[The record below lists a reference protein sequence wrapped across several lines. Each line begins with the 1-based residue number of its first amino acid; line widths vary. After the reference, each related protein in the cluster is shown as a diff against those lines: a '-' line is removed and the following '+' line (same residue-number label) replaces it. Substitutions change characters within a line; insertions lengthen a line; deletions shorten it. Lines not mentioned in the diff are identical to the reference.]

1 MALFINTN
9 IMALNAQRNLGVT
22 NMKMG
27 RALEQL
33 SSGLRVNRAADD
45 AAGLSISEKLRA
57 QILSLRQASRNA
69 QDGTSMIQTAEG
81 ALTETH
87 AILGRMRELTV
98 QAGNSTLSTADRTA
112 IGEEMFTLRTEID
125 NIATRTTFN
134 GLSLLTG
141 SLSTAQDVGN
151 STAVVGLAM
160 NTTTTASLATVDV
173 SKLSAGTTYTLTK
186 VDADT
191 ISISDGT
198 TTVNLDNTEG
208 TIGADGEIILNF
220 TGAIEAT
227 LKIVGASAKTVD
239 DVFTD
244 LTTETIV
251 TAAGSG
257 SATFRVGAA
266 TTDNVT
272 VTFSDM
278 QSAALGSGGAND
290 IGDLVTDNTS
300 VNTIA
305 EANTLL
311 QAVDAAIAQVSATRS
326 QLGAAQNQLETSVNS
341 LGVAV
346 ENLSA
351 SESRIRDADI
361 ASVSTELVAAQIMQQ
376 AGIAVLS
383 QANSSAQAVLQL
395 LQ

>member
-57 QILSLRQASRNA
+57 QIRSLEQGSRNA

-87 AILGRMRELTV
+87 AILGRMRELTT

-125 NIATRTTFN
+125 NIANRTTFN

-141 SLSTAQDVGN
+141 SLSTTQDVGN

-160 NTTTTASLATVDV
+160 NTTATAALAPVDV
-173 SKLSAGTTYTLTK
+173 SKLQAGTTYTLTK

-191 ISISDGT
+191 ISISDGV
-198 TTVNLDNTEG
+198 TTVNLDNAEG
-208 TIGADGEIILNF
+208 TIGADGELTLNF

-227 LKIVGASAKTVD
+227 LKVVGASAKTVD
-239 DVFTD
+239 NIFDD
-244 LTTETIV
+244 LTTKTIV
-251 TAAGSG
+251 TAAGTG

-290 IGDLVTDNTS
+290 IADLVTDNTS
-300 VNTIA
+300 VDTIG

-311 QAVDAAIAQVSATRS
+311 QSVDAAIAQVSATRS

-361 ASVSTELVAAQIMQQ
+361 AAVSTELVAKQIMQQ
-376 AGIAVLS
+376 AGVAVLS
-383 QANSSAQAVLQL
+383 QANAAAQSVLSL

>member
-1 MALFINTN
+1 MPMFINTN

-27 RALEQL
+27 KALEQL

-57 QILSLRQASRNA
+57 QIRSLQQGSRNA

-87 AILGRMRELTV
+87 AILGRMRELTT

-125 NIATRTTFN
+125 NIANRTTFN

-141 SLSTAQDVGN
+141 SLSTTQDVGN

-160 NTTTTASLATVDV
+160 NTTATAALAPVDV
-173 SKLSAGTTYTLTK
+173 SKLQAGTTYTLTK

-191 ISISDGT
+191 ISISDGV
-198 TTVNLDNTEG
+198 TTVNLDNAEG
-208 TIGADGEIILNF
+208 TIGADGELTLNF

-227 LKIVGASAKTVD
+227 LKVVGASAKTVD
-239 DVFTD
+239 NIFDD
-244 LTTETIV
+244 LTTKTIV
-251 TAAGSG
+251 TAAGTG

-290 IGDLVTDNTS
+290 IADLVTDNTS
-300 VNTIA
+300 VDTIG

-311 QAVDAAIAQVSATRS
+311 QSVDAAIAQVSATRS

-361 ASVSTELVAAQIMQQ
+361 AAVSTELVAKQIMQQ
-376 AGIAVLS
+376 AGVAVLS
-383 QANSSAQAVLQL
+383 QANAAAQSVLSL

>member
-57 QILSLRQASRNA
+57 QIRSLEQGSRNA

-87 AILGRMRELTV
+87 SILGRMRELTV

-141 SLSTAQDVGN
+141 SLSTSQDVGN
-151 STAVVGLAM
+151 STAIVGLAM
-160 NTTTTASLATVDV
+160 NTTTTATLAEVDV
-173 SKLSAGTTYTLTK
+173 SKLAAGTTYTLTK

-198 TTVNLDNTEG
+198 TTVNLDNLEG
-208 TIGADGEIILNF
+208 TIGADGEITLNF

-227 LKIVGASAKTVD
+227 LKVVGASAKVVD
-239 DVFTD
+239 DVFDD
-244 LTTETIV
+244 LTTKTIV

-272 VTFSDM
+272 VTFADM

-300 VNTIA
+300 VDTIA

-311 QAVDAAIAQVSATRS
+311 QSVDAAIAQVSATRS

-361 ASVSTELVAAQIMQQ
+361 AAVSTELVASQIMQQ
-376 AGIAVLS
+376 AGVAVLS
-383 QANSSAQAVLQL
+383 QANAAAQSVLSL

>member
-1 MALFINTN
+1 MDRES
-9 IMALNAQRNLGVT
+9 LN
-22 NMKMG
+22 
-27 RALEQL
+27 
-33 SSGLRVNRAADD
+33 
-45 AAGLSISEKLRA
+45 
-57 QILSLRQASRNA
+57 
-69 QDGTSMIQTAEG
+69 
-81 ALTETH
+81 
-87 AILGRMRELTV
+87 
-98 QAGNSTLSTADRTA
+98 
-112 IGEEMFTLRTEID
+112 
-125 NIATRTTFN
+125 
-134 GLSLLTG
+134 LLTG
-141 SLSTAQDVGN
+141 SLSTSQSGG
-151 STAVVGLAM
+151 TAIVGLAL
-160 NTTTTASLATVDV
+160 NTTTTASLAEVDV
-173 SKLSAGTTYTLTK
+173 SKLAAGTTYTLAQ

-208 TIGADGEIILNF
+208 TIGADGQITFNF

-227 LKIVGASAKTVD
+227 LKVVGAAAKTVG

-244 LTTETIV
+244 LDATTII

-272 VTFSDM
+272 VTFSNM

-290 IGDLVTDNTS
+290 IGDLVTDNTA
-300 VNTIA
+300 VDTIA

-326 QLGAAQNQLETSVNS
+326 QLCAAQNQLETSVNS

-361 ASVSTELVAAQIMQQ
+361 ASVSTELVASQIMQQ

-383 QANSSAQAVLQL
+383 QANASAQSVLAL

>member
-9 IMALNAQRNLGVT
+9 VMALNAQRNLGVT
-22 NMKMG
+22 GMKMG
-27 RALEQL
+27 KALEQL

-57 QILSLRQASRNA
+57 QIKSLEQASRNA

-87 AILGRMRELTV
+87 SILGRMRELTV

-141 SLSTAQDVGN
+141 SLSTSQDVGN
-151 STAVVGLAM
+151 STAVVGLALA
-160 NTTTTASLATVDV
+160 TTAAATVSEVDV

-191 ISISDGT
+191 ISIGDGT

-208 TIGADGEIILNF
+208 TIGADGEITFNF

-227 LKIVGASAKTVD
+227 IKVVGASAKTVD
-239 DVFTD
+239 NIFDD
-244 LTTETIV
+244 LTTKTIV

-272 VTFSDM
+272 VTFADM

-300 VNTIA
+300 VDTIG

-311 QAVDAAIAQVSATRS
+311 QAVDSAIAQVSATRS

-361 ASVSTELVAAQIMQQ
+361 AAVSTELVASQIMQQ

-383 QANSSAQAVLQL
+383 QANSSAQSVLSL